1 LELEEVHDY
10 ARVYL
15 DGSVVG
21 TLDRRLGQNH
31 LPLTTTGPSSRLDI
45 LVENS
50 GRINSTGIM
59 RTEIKG
65 ITRQIRLGNK
75 PLTGWQI
82 FCLPMSSVKDV
93 RFASKPSSGSDPGFF
108 RGSFQID
115 QIGDVFLD
123 VRNLGKGALWI
134 NGHAIGRFW
143 NIGPQQTLYVPGP
156 WLRKG
161 KNEIVV
167 FDLFGKQGTTPLH
180 LAGLPKPILDASTK
194 DAKGSKQE

>member
-1 LELEEVHDY
+1 LSL
-10 ARVYL
+10 
-15 DGSVVG
+15 S
-21 TLDRRLGQNH
+21 TI
-31 LPLTTTGPSSRLDI
+31 GPSSRLDI

-50 GRINSTGIM
+50 GRINSTGNM

-65 ITRQIRLGNK
+65 ITHQVRFGGK
-75 PLTGWQI
+75 PLTGWQV
-82 FCLPMSSVKDV
+82 FCLPMSSVNDV
-93 RFASKPSSGSDPGFF
+93 RFSSKSSSGAGPGFF
-108 RGSFQID
+108 HGSFQID

-143 NIGPQQTLYVPGP
+143 NVGPQQTLYVPGP
-156 WLRKG
+156 WLHRG

-167 FDLFGKQGTTPLH
+167 FDLFGKQGTTPPH
-180 LAGLPKPILDASTK
+180 LAGLAKPILDASTK